1 MGDKRRSIE
10 IKGKAGE
17 GINKRYLA
25 LTAVL
30 FLLMIIFSCIS
41 NAFFSFSNIMNIL
54 KQSAALAIVSVG
66 VTFVILTGGVDL
78 SVPNNI
84 AICGLVTGIIL
95 NRTNNAFFAL
105 IATLVCGAVV
115 GFVNG
120 ELVGRFKL
128 HSFIATLSTNTVL
141 GGICVYITNGKGISI
156 EGNDSLLYWGRGDIA
171 GVPVSLLILIIVFAF
186 FVFVSLKTKFGREIF
201 AIGGSADAA
210 RAIGINVERK
220 MVLTYMMAGALV
232 GLAAVV
238 NVGRLGSSQPYAGNG
253 MDFEAITAV
262 VLGGTSLSGG
272 VGGVVGTIF
281 GVFLVGVMTNG
292 LGLLSISQYF
302 LFIIKGVMI
311 LAVVGIDLYV
321 HRRSDLNMTPKIDN
335 QYAGMAEKPGTV
347 NAVQKAVKRTLVMHD
362 IIKAYPGMRA
372 VNGVTLK
379 VESGTVHALM
389 GENGA
394 GKSTLM
400 QILLGENEMSAG
412 YISINDEYV
421 NIDSPKKAE
430 QLGISMIH
438 QENALVKSL
447 SIAENM
453 FLGKE
458 KTWKLP
464 VFLNKAV
471 MNMKASAALKQVGL
485 NISPKTLVKNLT
497 VSEQQLVEIAKALSY
512 NAWLIVMDEPTSS
525 LTLEE
530 TDKLFEIIHNLRS
543 NNKAI
548 IYISH
553 RMQEIYQIA
562 DCMTILRDGQFI
574 DSKPVSELTE
584 DQLIQK
590 MVGRE
595 LNNIFDREPNALGE
609 VVLKVEHLSKAGM
622 FEDISFEVRAGE
634 VLGFGGLVGAGRTEI
649 MKSIFGFYPADSG
662 SVLLDGKVITGK
674 SISQTMKAGVAY
686 LTEDRKLEGFVP
698 YMSIAENIAMP
709 SYGEFSKF
717 GIISSKKTTD
727 LADEMIEALHIKTT
741 SRNKNVIELSG
752 GNQQKVSLGK
762 WLARDLRVLILDEP
776 TRGVD
781 IGAKEEI
788 HKIIGEFAKRGI
800 AVILI
805 SSEMPELIGCSDRV
819 AIIRN
824 GKISGIVGEDHM
836 VQDELMRL
844 AVL

>member
-1 MGDKRRSIE
+1 MSDKGRGIE

-17 GINKRYLA
+17 KINKRYLA

-30 FLLMIIFSCIS
+30 VLLMIIFSCIS
-41 NAFFSFSNIMNIL
+41 NAFLSFSNIMNIL

-95 NRTNNAFFAL
+95 NRTNSAFLAL
-105 IATLVCGAVV
+105 TATLACGVAV
-115 GFVNG
+115 GLLNG

-141 GGICVYITNGKGISI
+141 GGICVYITDGKGIRI
-156 EGNDSLLYWGRGDIA
+156 DGNDSLLYWGRGDVK
-171 GVPVSLLILIIVFAF
+171 GVPISLLILLAVFCL
-186 FVFVSLKTKFGREIF
+186 FVIVSLKTKFGREIY
-201 AIGGSADAA
+201 AIGGNADAA
-210 RAIGINVERK
+210 RAIGIDVERK
-220 MVLTYMMAGALV
+220 TVLTYMMAGALV

-272 VGGVVGTIF
+272 VGGVIGTIF
-281 GVFLVGVMTNG
+281 GVFLVGVITNG
-292 LGLLSISQYF
+292 LGLLSMSQYL

-321 HRRSDLNMTPKIDN
+321 HRRSDLNMTPKVENSYSD
-335 QYAGMAEKPGTV
+335 MTEKPGTV
-347 NAVQKAVKRTLVMHD
+347 RTVQNAGGRTLIMHD

-372 VNGVTLK
+372 VDGVTLK

-458 KTWKLP
+458 EQSKLP
-464 VFLNKAV
+464 VFLNKTV

-485 NISPKTLVKNLT
+485 DVSPKTLIKNLT

-530 TDKLFEIIHNLRS
+530 TDKLFEIIRS
-543 NNKAI
+543 LKSRNKAI

-562 DCMTILRDGQFI
+562 DCATILRDGQFV
-574 DSKPVSELTE
+574 DSKPITE
-584 DQLIQK
+584 ITEEQLIWK

-595 LNNIFDREPNALGE
+595 LNNVFDRKPNELGE
-609 VVLKVEHLSKAGM
+609 VVLKVEHLSKTGM
-622 FEDISFEVRAGE
+622 FDDISFEVRSGE

-649 MKSIFGFYPADSG
+649 MKSIFGFYHVDSG
-662 SVLLDGKVITGK
+662 SVLLDGKDITGNSVSKAMK
-674 SISQTMKAGVAY
+674 SGIAY

-698 YMSIAENIAMP
+698 YMSIAENLAMP
-709 SYGEFSKF
+709 SYGELSRFGLIDSKR
-717 GIISSKKTTD
+717 TMEM
-727 LADEMIEALHIKTT
+727 ADRMIDTLNIKTT

-762 WLARDLRVLILDEP
+762 WLARDLRLLILDEP

-788 HKIIGEFAKRGI
+788 HKIIGEFARQGL

-824 GKISGIVGEDHM
+824 GKISGIVGGEHM
-836 VQDELMRL
+836 EQDEMMRL